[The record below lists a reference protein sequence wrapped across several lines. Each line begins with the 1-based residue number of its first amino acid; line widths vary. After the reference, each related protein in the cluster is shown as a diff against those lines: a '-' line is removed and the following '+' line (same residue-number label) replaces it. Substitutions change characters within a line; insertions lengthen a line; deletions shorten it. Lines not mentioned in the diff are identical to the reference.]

1 MSHSNCP
8 ASPLSYLSGA
18 STIPLIGRSIG
29 DSFDESAEKH
39 AEHEALIVCHEERR
53 WSYGQ
58 LREAVDRCARGL
70 MVLGI
75 ERGDRVGIWAPNRS
89 EWTIL
94 QFATAKIGA
103 ILVNINPAYR
113 TTELEYVVRHSGLRM
128 LVFAP
133 RTRHSDY
140 VAMLGELLPE
150 LAAQPPRP
158 DRLACERFPELQYLV
173 ALDLEE

>member
-1 MSHSNCP
+1 
-8 ASPLSYLSGA
+8 
-18 STIPLIGRSIG
+18 
-29 DSFDESAEKH
+29 
-39 AEHEALIVCHEERR
+39 
-53 WSYGQ
+53 
-58 LREAVDRCARGL
+58 EAVDRCARGL

-128 LVFAP
+128 LAFAP

-140 VAMLGELLPE
+140 VAMLAELLPDLE
-150 LAAQPPRP
+150 AQPARP
-158 DRLACERFPELQYLV
+158 DRLTGGHFPELEYLV
-173 ALDLEE
+173 ALDAETR